1 MASAIRM
8 KTVDYALL
16 IVRVEDKLNTT
27 LAPVVVMKTY
37 VTTAWKLHAP

>member
-1 MASAIRM
+1 MGHVIQM
-8 KTVDYALL
+8 KTAGRVSTT
-16 IVRVEDKLNTT
+16 VRVEDKLNTT